1 MYRKHFGLSEKPFSL
16 LPDPAYLFFSKRHK
30 AAFAMLEYGLCE
42 QSGITV
48 VTGAVGSGKTT
59 LIRHLLRRIDYDE
72 FTVGVVTSAH
82 GSFED
87 MLQWIAASFGLPF
100 EGRSRVRMIND
111 FMHFVISRYAAG
123 KRVAL
128 ILDEAQNIDAKALE
142 DLRLLSNINT
152 DKDHLLQIL
161 LVGQPELLEVLRRP
175 SLRQF
180 AQRVSAEYHLDAMNC
195 SDTIEYV
202 RHRLRVAG
210 GNEFL
215 FDTFAIVAIF
225 YYTGGIPRLVN
236 TLCDQALVH
245 GYAAEVERIEVDLA
259 LEVIKGRR
267 IGGMDRER
275 ENVEELEKARH
286 LLKQVTGVDIR
297 EVVGF

>member
-1 MYRKHFGLSEKPFSL
+1 
-16 LPDPAYLFFSKRHK
+16 
-30 AAFAMLEYGLCE
+30 
-42 QSGITV
+42 
-48 VTGAVGSGKTT
+48 
-59 LIRHLLRRIDYDE
+59 
-72 FTVGVVTSAH
+72 
-82 GSFED
+82 
-87 MLQWIAASFGLPF
+87 
-100 EGRSRVRMIND
+100 
-111 FMHFVISRYAAG
+111 
-123 KRVAL
+123 
-128 ILDEAQNIDAKALE
+128 
-142 DLRLLSNINT
+142 
-152 DKDHLLQIL
+152 
-161 LVGQPELLEVLRRP
+161 
-175 SLRQF
+175 
-180 AQRVSAEYHLDAMNC
+180 MNC

-267 IGGMDRER
+267 IGGLDRER